1 MEANDNLTVTMTVQ
15 QWNALLVILQKSGP
29 YDVVHLVVQSI
40 LSSFNEQNSQPRN
53 GADTQ
58 EALRPN

>member
-1 MEANDNLTVTMTVQ
+1 MEANDPLAVTMSVQ
-15 QWNALLVILQKSGP
+15 QWNALLIILQKSGP
-29 YDVVHLVVQSI
+29 YDVVHQVVQSI
-40 LSSFNEQNSQPRN
+40 LSSFNEQNGKPPN